1 MFHQTRRQ
9 FLTLCATGVCGAR
22 LAFGQQA
29 DAGFTFAVLNDC
41 HIKDVPSVAIL
52 DRAIAQINADVRVKA
67 VIVAGDVATAG
78 ASEEL
83 DLTKAALSKLQRP
96 WHIVPGNHDVFMR
109 DEDIY
114 ANYTAVFGPVH
125 WVHEYHG
132 WTFIGFNSC
141 DGVKSDVSV
150 ADAELAWLREQAALV
165 PPETPIALFCHHP
178 LNPNTASYRILN
190 ADTVL
195 DVFKGK
201 MLRLAAAGHWHGNQ
215 VEEQGGVLFATT
227 ACCSSTRGNF
237 DKTEARGYRLFHMKG
252 DRVETEFVEV
262 PLEAKKG

>member
-78 ASEEL
+78 AREEL
-83 DLTKAALSKLQRP
+83 DQTKAALAKLQRP
-96 WHIVPGNHDVFMR
+96 WHILPGNHDVFMR

-150 ADAELAWLREQAALV
+150 ADTELAWLREQWSGKLVVKGIQSVADARRVVDAGADALV
-165 PPETPIALFCHHP
+165 ISNHGGRQLDGGRVHDHDHAHRDAAEPVELAKALIGHAHSFRLPP
-178 LNPNTASYRILN
+178 
-190 ADTVL
+190 
-195 DVFKGK
+195 
-201 MLRLAAAGHWHGNQ
+201 
-215 VEEQGGVLFATT
+215 
-227 ACCSSTRGNF
+227 
-237 DKTEARGYRLFHMKG
+237 
-252 DRVETEFVEV
+252 
-262 PLEAKKG
+262 